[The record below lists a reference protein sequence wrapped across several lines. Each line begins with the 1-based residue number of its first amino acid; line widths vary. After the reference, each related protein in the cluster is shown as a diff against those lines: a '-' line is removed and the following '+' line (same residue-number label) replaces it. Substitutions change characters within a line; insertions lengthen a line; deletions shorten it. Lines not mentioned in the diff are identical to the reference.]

1 MYRKGV
7 LILIL
12 LISNITISQVNN
24 SWYSN
29 KDKIIIPFDFSNNLM
44 ILDVFINEVPLK
56 VILDTGTEK
65 NILFSFPS
73 NDTIELFNPIKTK
86 ISGVGAGKAIDA
98 LISSN
103 NKLKIKEFE
112 DNDFTVLIL
121 NENNINFISKLGKE
135 VNGIIGYTFFKDRLI
150 EIDYDRKKIIIH
162 KNRDY
167 LKKRKFKNFSK
178 LKIDL
183 INNKPYVKTNSTFDD
198 ENLSLKLLLDTGLS
212 DGLWIF
218 KNDSL
223 KIPEP
228 FLNDYL
234 GFGLAGEIHGKRA
247 RIEKLQFSNFEFEEV
262 LVAYPDS
269 LSFNNVNLI
278 FGRNGSIGGE
288 LLKRFHLFIDYKEQ
302 LLYLKKSQ
310 SYNDAFNYNM
320 SGIEVQH
327 SGIEPI
333 KEEIILNSSRTEVNL
348 MEFLND
354 NSKYK
359 YNYRFILKPIFVVS
373 NIRKNSPAANSGI
386 LPDDKIISINNK
398 KAYNYTI
405 QKINELFQ
413 SGENK
418 KIKIEIERES
428 KIIEIVFYLK
438 KLI

>member
-12 LISNITISQVNN
+12 LISNIAISQVNN

-29 KDKIIIPFDFSNNLM
+29 KDKITIPFDFSNNLI

-86 ISGVGAGKAIDA
+86 ISGVGTGKAIDA

-112 DNDFTVLIL
+112 DNDFNVLIL

-150 EIDYDRKKIIIH
+150 EIDYDKKKIIIH

-167 LKKRKFKNFSK
+167 LKKRKFKKFSK

-198 ENLSLKLLLDTGLS
+198 ENLTLKLLLDTGLS

-247 RIEKLQFSNFEFEEV
+247 RVEKLQFSNFEFEEV

-418 KIKIEIERES
+418 KIKMEVEREG
-428 KIIEIVFYLK
+428 KIIEVIFYLK
-438 KLI
+438 KII

>member
-12 LISNITISQVNN
+12 LISNIAISQVNN

-29 KDKIIIPFDFSNNLM
+29 KDKITIPFDFSNNLI

-86 ISGVGAGKAIDA
+86 ISGVGSGKAIDA

-150 EIDYDRKKIIIH
+150 EIDYDKKKIIIH

-167 LKKRKFKNFSK
+167 LKKRKFKKFSK

-198 ENLSLKLLLDTGLS
+198 ENLTLKLLLDTGLS

-247 RIEKLQFSNFEFEEV
+247 RVEKLQFSNFEFEEV

-418 KIKIEIERES
+418 KIKMEVEREG
-428 KIIEIVFYLK
+428 KIIEVIFYLK
-438 KLI
+438 KII